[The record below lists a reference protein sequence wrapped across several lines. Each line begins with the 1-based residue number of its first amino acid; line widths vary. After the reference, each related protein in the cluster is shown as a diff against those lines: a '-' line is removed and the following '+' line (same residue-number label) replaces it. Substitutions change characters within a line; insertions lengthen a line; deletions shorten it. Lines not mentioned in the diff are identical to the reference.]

1 MFFIT
6 FFLTKYKI
14 YIVFNFRQTFPDQ
27 TRNLYYVPI
36 SVGLIYKVSIFIIL
50 IVQRNAYSSVILS
63 VVEES
68 SLMPKAIRINKKSD
82 RNRNAMKISRLVGLN
97 SKAELLLLRSYFL
110 VSLFLFHLSLPLKNM
125 AVICNSALLFLFCS
139 LFFILLFNNASIR
152 RRRVVR
158 FSF

>member
-68 SLMPKAIRINKKSD
+68 SLI
-82 RNRNAMKISRLVGLN
+82 
-97 SKAELLLLRSYFL
+97 
-110 VSLFLFHLSLPLKNM
+110 
-125 AVICNSALLFLFCS
+125 
-139 LFFILLFNNASIR
+139 FILLLNASIR